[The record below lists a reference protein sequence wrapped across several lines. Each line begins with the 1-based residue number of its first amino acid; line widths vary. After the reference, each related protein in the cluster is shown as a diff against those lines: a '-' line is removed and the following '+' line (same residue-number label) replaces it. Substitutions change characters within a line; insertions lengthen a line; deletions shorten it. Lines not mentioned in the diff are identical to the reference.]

1 MDTIVKTESLG
12 RRHRRTYDPAFK
24 ADVVAACQQPG
35 VSVAAVALSHGLN
48 ANLLRRWVAEH
59 ERFGHHELEH
69 EAPTQRGPNPAPAI
83 SFVPVKLAA
92 PPAPSSA
99 TIQIEVRRGATN
111 VNIVWPVGAAADCAA
126 WLRELVQ

>member
-12 RRHRRTYDPAFK
+12 RRHRRCYEPSFK

-35 VSVAAVALSHGLN
+35 VSVAAVALNHGLN

-59 ERFGHHELEH
+59 ERFGHHALEH
-69 EAPTQRGPNPAPAI
+69 EAPPQRVLHPTPAAA
-83 SFVPVKLAA
+83 FVPVKLPA

-99 TIQIEVRRGATN
+99 NIQIEVRRGATA
-111 VNIVWPVGAAADCAA
+111 VSIAWPVWAAAECAA